1 MALMRHQS
9 DCREDLRIVRGN
21 CLEQLERC
29 WPHHLDSH
37 IRKAMSARDTEE
49 EDQDS
54 DYPDLVQ
61 DSKDEDD
68 ECNKEEEDEGEDEG
82 VRRSERFCFGYGRK
96 SSSW

>member
-1 MALMRHQS
+1 MGSLGPM
-9 DCREDLRIVRGN
+9 I
-21 CLEQLERC
+21 
-29 WPHHLDSH
+29 
-37 IRKAMSARDTEE
+37 SARDTEE

-54 DYPDLVQ
+54 DSPDLVP

-68 ECNKEEEDEGEDEG
+68 ERNKEEGEDEG